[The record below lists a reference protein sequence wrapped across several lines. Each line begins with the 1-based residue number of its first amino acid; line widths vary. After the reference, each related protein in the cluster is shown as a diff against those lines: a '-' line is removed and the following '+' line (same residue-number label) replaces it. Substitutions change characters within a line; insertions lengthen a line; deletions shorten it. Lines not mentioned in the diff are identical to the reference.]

1 MDGVRGVNATVD
13 GPKRG
18 SWPRPHAACQRVV
31 ESDRTRAY
39 TGKMIDCEADP
50 NARIRLDLGEIT
62 HVTLNRPAQANALD
76 WQMGEELEA
85 AVSRIRA
92 SPGVRVVVLR
102 GAGQHFC
109 SGGDFAFIEENTRL
123 GRAEVAARMLRFY
136 QMYLSVLELEVPT
149 LAVVQGSAIGAGLCL
164 ALACDLRIGSTLARL
179 GLNFV
184 RVGLHPGMGASA
196 LLPHVVGATRATELL
211 MTGQAVSGERG
222 ASLGLLGEAIAPEL
236 LAAAAERTAS
246 SVASGAPLALR
257 ATVETLRA
265 PLRRR
270 LAEALPREAACQA
283 ADFGTRDVRL
293 AIEAFRSKQVPVFLG
308 R

>member
-1 MDGVRGVNATVD
+1 M
-13 GPKRG
+13 
-18 SWPRPHAACQRVV
+18 
-31 ESDRTRAY
+31 SDRDVPST
-39 TGKMIDCEADP
+39 P
-50 NARIRLDLGEIT
+50 RIRLELGEIT
-62 HVTLNRPAQANALD
+62 QLTLNRPAQANALD

-85 AVSRIRA
+85 AVARIRG
-92 SPGVRVVVLR
+92 SSGVRVVLLR

-164 ALACDLRIGSTLARL
+164 ALACDLRIGSTSSRL
-179 GLNFV
+179 GVNFV

-196 LLPHVVGATRATELL
+196 LLPHAVGATRSAELL
-211 MTGQAVSGERG
+211 LTGQAVNGEHG
-222 ASLGLLGEAIAPEL
+222 ASLGLLGEAVAPEL

-246 SVASGAPLALR
+246 SIATGAPLALR
-257 ATVETLRA
+257 ETVQTLRA
-265 PLRRR
+265 PLRRH

-293 AIEAFRSKQVPVFLG
+293 AIEAFRNKQVPVFLG